1 MLKFADRARR
11 RESMARVAG
20 MNPADEKQDQE
31 GGDGDKQQD
40 HDVGQCLF
48 QPLRSNPTGPEQNLV
63 EVENPEPHRN
73 AE

>member
-1 MLKFADRARR
+1 
-11 RESMARVAG
+11 

-48 QPLRSNPTGPEQNLV
+48 QPLRSNPTGPEQDLV